1 MVNVSRES
9 ATSSVVEMRRH
20 GDTETGGR
28 EYGGTRRG
36 GDTGTRRRGDEP
48 ITKDSVA
55 APRVL

>member
-9 ATSSVVEMRRH
+9 AKSSVVEMRRH

-28 EYGGTRRG
+28 
-36 GDTGTRRRGDEP
+36 GDGGTRRRGDEP